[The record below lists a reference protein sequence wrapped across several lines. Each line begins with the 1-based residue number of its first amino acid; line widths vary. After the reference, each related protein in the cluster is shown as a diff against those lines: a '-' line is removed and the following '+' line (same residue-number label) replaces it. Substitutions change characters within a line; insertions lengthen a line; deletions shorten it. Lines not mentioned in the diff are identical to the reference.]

1 MPSLSLKPTN
11 GSKRKPATPA
21 FQPTEMDQIE
31 ERARKLGR
39 RDKDWIPCWKEC
51 FLPSTNERAEQN
63 LEI

>member
-1 MPSLSLKPTN
+1 
-11 GSKRKPATPA
+11 
-21 FQPTEMDQIE
+21 MDQIE